1 MRALPHPHLG
11 GQLTPRGLECIGTV
25 RVNNGKDAVVIDT
38 TTTWTLTLTPTEW
51 EELLSSGVRKIDV
64 SEWSMLQVV
73 VDAPFLAWKASMCA
87 QHGPG
92 AVLLNGCTLDPDGL
106 RDILVD
112 CGKTAELTNMDIKGA
127 LSDLSVMEDHAD
139 IINFQGC
146 ELVEG
151 AIEDVSKQA
160 WAPKVTT
167 LGLPPK
173 VKGNLEEL
181 VRFKALTRLLMR
193 GCEGVEG
200 A

>member
-25 RVNNGKDAVVIDT
+25 RVNNGKDAVVIDK
-38 TTTWTLTLTPTEW
+38 TTTWTLKGTVAEW
-51 EELLSSGVRKIDV
+51 EELLSSGVSKIDV

-112 CGKTAELTNMDIKGA
+112 CGKTAKLTSMDIKGA
-127 LSDLSVMEDHAD
+127 LSDLSVMEDAEM
-139 IINFQGC
+139 INFEGC
-146 ELVEG
+146 ELVDG

-193 GCEGVEG
+193 DCEDVEG